1 VDGQK
6 VIPSTRRPQS
16 TTPPPRRGRFNPP
29 PRLDAQPPPPSSSS
43 TQSIPKSKP
52 TFSEPPIADRAED
65 PLRDYIEKMKRDLD
79 ESKRS

>member
-1 VDGQK
+1 M
-6 VIPSTRRPQS
+6 IPSTRRPQS

-29 PRLDAQPPPPSSSS
+29 PRLDARPPPSSSS
-43 TQSIPKSKP
+43 SQSIPKSKP